1 MYRIDLINAA
11 MGAKRLTNES
21 LGELTGLSAKTI
33 SFVRNG
39 DSNVKLPTLRA
50 VADALGLSMQ
60 ELFEPADEPA
70 PAAA

>member
-1 MYRIDLINAA
+1 MYRVDLINAA

-39 DSNVKLPTLRA
+39 DPNVKLPTLRA
-50 VADALGLSMQ
+50 VADALGLTMS
-60 ELFEPADEPA
+60 ELFEPREEAA
-70 PAAA
+70 PAAV